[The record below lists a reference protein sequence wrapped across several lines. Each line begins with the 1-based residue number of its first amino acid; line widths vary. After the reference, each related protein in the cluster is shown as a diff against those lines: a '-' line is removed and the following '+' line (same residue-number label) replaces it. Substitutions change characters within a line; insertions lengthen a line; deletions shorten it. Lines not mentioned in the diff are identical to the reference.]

1 MKSLRLCTGT
11 AVIGVLGA
19 ALLAAA
25 APQIASGLSNCTAAQ
40 LVPALGDVT
49 VNQGLG
55 NYAYRV
61 RGKETLVKFFLTNPV
76 ACTVTSTQSINITG
90 ATLTVNNTLQTFSGL
105 RSFESFAAAPPVTAT
120 TAVNSPADPVFAV
133 PADDLVPPFSTPD
146 TQPFTPTFTAT
157 VTYSRKSGTSTTT
170 GLTATFSS
178 SSALF
183 DHRTRALRV
192 LVVPVPSGVS
202 ALGQLTGGIR
212 YTINLSAMLN
222 LKAVTGAYDGNG
234 KFCGSAVNFDAIKGQ
249 LAQFMQSWNANSL
262 NADKQVD
269 RVVGVVGEGI
279 SDGANSAYG
288 CAEGKASLIS
298 PEAWV
303 RAISDK
309 PAAGKVAA
317 QPSRTGSLMAMELTH
332 TWGGTTTTSHHSTN
346 VTGDA
351 TAPGR
356 AYNVTTRAF
365 LPTNRSVMKFSAFT
379 SPPWDDTLTLL
390 EPADYA
396 YDLCAFGGTATSSCS
411 TGTAGTTLGVAAGSA
426 FSVSGTV
433 HTTPALSADIVQSGF
448 ANSLLIGS
456 DDDSLYRYVRRSA
469 STGQVQTNLGFI
481 VSFTNSLHGPA
492 GDDDPATTD
501 GLFSFALP
509 DDLSPPGSDLAEVQ
523 LWKVSSASHTNP
535 SIAGG
540 DTLLYDKTQQA
551 TATQLLGFATLGA
564 AAPTKYTDTAGVDEV
579 HPVLTDDANWVAWE
593 APLEPS
599 VLGSPIVIHVAP

>member
-105 RSFESFAAAPPVTAT
+105 RSFQSFAAAPPVTAT

-192 LVVPVPSGVS
+192 LVVPMGDATTGVLASTQYTSADQIATQNGFSALSRIFPVPSGVS

-288 CAEGKASLIS
+288 CAEGMASLIS

-379 SPPWDDTLTLL
+379 SPP
-390 EPADYA
+390 
-396 YDLCAFGGTATSSCS
+396 CARC
-411 TGTAGTTLGVAAGSA
+411 
-426 FSVSGTV
+426 
-433 HTTPALSADIVQSGF
+433 
-448 ANSLLIGS
+448 
-456 DDDSLYRYVRRSA
+456 R
-469 STGQVQTNLGFI
+469 
-481 VSFTNSLHGPA
+481 
-492 GDDDPATTD
+492 
-501 GLFSFALP
+501 
-509 DDLSPPGSDLAEVQ
+509 
-523 LWKVSSASHTNP
+523 
-535 SIAGG
+535 
-540 DTLLYDKTQQA
+540 
-551 TATQLLGFATLGA
+551 
-564 AAPTKYTDTAGVDEV
+564 
-579 HPVLTDDANWVAWE
+579 
-593 APLEPS
+593 
-599 VLGSPIVIHVAP
+599 